1 MRKIDKLIRL
11 IAALVI
17 VILYYT
23 DVISGTLAIVL
34 FVTAAVFAV
43 TSFINFCPLYSLF
56 GFSTKKKD

>member
-34 FVTAAVFAV
+34 FVIAAVFAV